1 MAFRLPFVGRLHSL
15 RVTDQDCAFRLRVSS
30 TVIGDRDL
38 EFHSRRPEVIAAAAA
53 IEDGQL
59 VGAIA
64 ISSSPTKHRTGFIV
78 ERLELLGRAVREAAA

>member
-38 EFHSRRPEVIAAAAA
+38 ECHSRRPDIIAAAAA

-59 VGAIA
+59 VGVIG
-64 ISSSPTKHRTGFIV
+64 ISPSRTEHRTGLIV
-78 ERLELLGRAVREAAA
+78 ERLELLGRAVREAAV